1 MVRAEPEAKFLLA
14 EYWWKY
20 LPVFL
25 VFRTSQMNY
34 HPEPLA
40 DAFLKPDVLMPGQVW
55 VFDDFLSIE
64 ESRDLLSE
72 VRIAFWEPSLT
83 YQKQDDGR
91 HRNVLT
97 DFRLSETAHQ
107 EWFNPDLNAQIIE
120 VEKRI
125 TQLFDVDP
133 AFMEAWQAT
142 DYPPNGHFD
151 YHLDA
156 GYWDDHYA
164 GDRILTF
171 LLYLTTPEEGGGT
184 HFRALDLYVEAKAG
198 RLLVWNNLFANGDCD
213 HRMIHSGTPLL
224 KGNKTTLV
232 SWQRQK
238 KYRL

>member
-1 MVRAEPEAKFLLA
+1 MDQTQHGVKILLA
-14 EYWWKY
+14 EYCWNY
-20 LPVFL
+20 LSIFPDFHS
-25 VFRTSQMNY
+25 FQMNY
-34 HPEPLA
+34 HPHPVT
-40 DAFLKPDVLMPGQVW
+40 DAFLKPEVLAPGQVW
-55 VFDDFLSIE
+55 IFDDFLSARECE
-64 ESRDLLSE
+64 ELLAE

-83 YQKQDDGR
+83 YQKQEDGH

-97 DFRLSETAHQ
+97 EFRLSETAHQ
-107 EWFNPDLNAQIIE
+107 EWFNADLNAQISE
-120 VEKRI
+120 VERRI
-125 TQLFDVDP
+125 SKLFDVDP

-142 DYPPNGHFD
+142 DYPQNGHFD

-156 GYWDDHYA
+156 GYWNDHYA

-184 HFRALDLYVEAKAG
+184 HFRALDINVEAKAG
-198 RLLVWNNLFANGDCD
+198 RLLVWNNLFPSGDCD
-213 HRMIHSGTPLL
+213 HRMIHSGAPLL